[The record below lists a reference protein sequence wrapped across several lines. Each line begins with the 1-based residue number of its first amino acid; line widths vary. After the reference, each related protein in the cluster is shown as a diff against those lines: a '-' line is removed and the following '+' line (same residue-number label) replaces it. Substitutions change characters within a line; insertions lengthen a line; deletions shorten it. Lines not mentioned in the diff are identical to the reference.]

1 METIG
6 LIGLGNVGSAMA
18 ERILLAEYPLVVYD
32 QRPEAVDLI
41 VKAGATS
48 AASAAE
54 VARASDIILTSLP
67 GPIELE
73 EVALGSEGIVH
84 GIRSGS
90 LYIDHT
96 TSRASLIQHIHA
108 RFKELG
114 AEVIDAPISGGRLE
128 LLQGK
133 QEFTIGGSREA
144 LERAAPVLRAYGDQI
159 RYAGEIGAGTICKLV
174 HNMLM
179 RDVVQIIAEGMTLGV
194 KAGVDAEVVWDGIR
208 RGLFGKMMVLH
219 NSMPRTSFRGVYEP
233 TTYTMALS
241 RKDIGLATE
250 LGRDFNVP
258 MPVSNLVEQ
267 ICIQAMNR
275 GWGQRDS
282 GVIFAIQEEVAGVEV
297 RAPDI
302 DLERA
307 AQYISIHPD
316 V

>member
-6 LIGLGNVGSAMA
+6 LIGLGNIGSAMA
-18 ERILLAEYPLVVYD
+18 ERILLAEYPLIVYD
-32 QRPEAVDLI
+32 QRAEAVDAM
-41 VKAGATS
+41 VKAGAKS
-48 AASAAE
+48 AASPAE
-54 VARASDIILTSLP
+54 VAQASDIILTSLP

-73 EVALGSEGIVH
+73 EVTLGSQGIIH
-84 GIRSGS
+84 GIRPGS
-90 LYIDHT
+90 VYVDHT
-96 TSRASLIQHIHA
+96 TSRASLIQHVHA
-108 RFKELG
+108 LFKESG
-114 AEVIDAPISGGRLE
+114 VEVLDAPISGGRQE

-144 LERAAPVLRAYGDQI
+144 LDRVTPVLSTYGDQI
-159 RYAGEIGAGTICKLV
+159 RYAGDIGAGTICKLV

-179 RDVVQIIAEGMTLGV
+179 RDLVQIIAEGMTLGV

-219 NSMPRTSFRGVYEP
+219 NSMPRTSFKGVYEP

-250 LGRDFNVP
+250 IGRDFNVP

-275 GWGQRDS
+275 GWEKMDS
-282 GVIFAIQEEVAGVEV
+282 GVIFAIQEEAAGVEV
-297 RAPDI
+297 RAPNI
-302 DLERA
+302 DLEKA
-307 AQYISIHPD
+307 AQYISIHPEA
-316 V
+316 

>member
-1 METIG
+1 MEKIG

-18 ERILLAEYPLVVYD
+18 ERILLAEYPLTVYD
-32 QRPEAVDLI
+32 QRAEAVDLM

-48 AASAAE
+48 AASPAD
-54 VARASDIILTSLP
+54 VARESDIILTSLP
-67 GPIELE
+67 GPVELE
-73 EVALGSEGIVH
+73 EVTLGPQGIIH
-84 GIRSGS
+84 GIRPGS
-90 LYIDHT
+90 VYVDHT
-96 TSRASLIQHIHA
+96 TSRASLIQHVHA
-108 RFKELG
+108 RFKESG
-114 AEVIDAPISGGRLE
+114 VEVLDAPISGGRAE

-133 QEFTIGGSREA
+133 QEFTVGGSREA
-144 LERAAPVLRAYGDQI
+144 LDRVTPVLRAYGDQI
-159 RYAGEIGAGTICKLV
+159 WYAGDIGAGTICKLV

-179 RDVVQIIAEGMTLGV
+179 RDLVQIIAEGMTLGV
-194 KAGVDAEVVWDGIR
+194 KAGVDAEVVWEGIR

-250 LGRDFNVP
+250 IGRDFNVP

-275 GWGQRDS
+275 GWGQKDS
-282 GVIFAIQEEVAGVEV
+282 GVIFAIQEEAAGVEV
-297 RAPDI
+297 RALGI
-302 DLERA
+302 DLEKA
-307 AQYISIHPD
+307 AQYISTNPD